1 MSGSANIPIYKMNGL
16 GNQIVVADLRDIEVA
31 LNGEHAQQIAA
42 NPRTH
47 FDQLMCLY
55 PPRSQASSEAY
66 IEIFNSDG
74 STAGACGNGMRC
86 VALVT
91 SGRNP
96 RPMSFETAA
105 GVLDVGFSDNG
116 VISVDMGRPR
126 FDWQDIPLRDP
137 FHDTTRIELQVG
149 PIDAPVLHS
158 PSVCNV
164 GNPHAVFWV
173 EDIAAPDL
181 EKFGPLLE
189 NHPIFPD
196 RANIS
201 VAEIVSR
208 THARV
213 RTWERGA
220 GLTEACGSGACAVL
234 ACASRIDRLGRSAKI
249 TVPGG
254 DLAIAW
260 TENDRLI
267 MSGPAEFEYGGSMQ
281 IAPDGSIRLEI

>member
-1 MSGSANIPIYKMNGL
+1 MNGSTNIPVYKMNGL
-16 GNQIVVADLRDIEVA
+16 GNQIVVADLRDGDGVVS
-31 LNGEHAQQIAA
+31 GDHAREIAA
-42 NPRTH
+42 HPRTR

-55 PPRSQASSEAY
+55 PPRSAANSQAF

-74 STAGACGNGMRC
+74 SPAGACGNGMRC
-86 VALVT
+86 VALLAGNGAT
-91 SGRNP
+91 E
-96 RPMSFETAA
+96 PMSFETVA
-105 GVLDVGFSDNG
+105 GSLQVRFSENG
-116 VISVDMGRPR
+116 MISVDMGRPS
-126 FDWQDIPLRDP
+126 FAWQDIPLRDP

-173 EDIAAPDL
+173 DDVTVPDL

-189 NHPIFPD
+189 NHPMFPD

-208 THARV
+208 DHARV

-220 GLTEACGSGACAVL
+220 GLTAACGSAACAVL
-234 ACASRIDRLGRSAKI
+234 ACGARTNRLERLAKI
-249 TVPGG
+249 SLPGG

-260 TENDRLI
+260 TENDRLV
-267 MSGPAEFEYGGSMQ
+267 MSGPAELEYGGSMQ
-281 IAPDGSIRLEI
+281 ITPDGSIRLEI